1 MIGDAVSIWGST
13 VFFLFFGSTIL
24 FFALLVASRKR
35 GGQHKTLARYF
46 KIYSVILMGVFAL
59 FGSELI
65 FLGVEKVLS
74 GEPGGN
80 PWIMI
85 GLIGG
90 GLAIIAIVGAAFYI
104 FFIAGPRAARKFER
118 RKTEYPG
125 APWMWVDRWSERRIV
140 YSATGNLVFAWVVIP
155 VVISG
160 LVFVSYMN
168 RAVILAKMQGSSRFE
183 VIAFSLLMFFI
194 LVPGLLMAVS
204 WTRGQ
209 LKYGKS
215 VFEMSTYPGIIGGEL
230 AGTIYTRMKDIPKDG
245 FKVQLMCEL
254 TERSRGRT
262 THTATVSLWTAER
275 KVFMQEL
282 KMGPEGVSI
291 PVSFSIPPTA
301 EETDLWM
308 SRNRKIDWMLYA
320 FTSRKGTQYLSQF
333 SVPVFKARPKA

>member
-1 MIGDAVSIWGST
+1 MLGDAVSICGSM

-24 FFALLVASRKR
+24 FLALLVASRKR
-35 GGQHKTLARYF
+35 GGQHKTLVRYF
-46 KIYSVILMGVFAL
+46 KIYAVIVLGVLAL
-59 FGSELI
+59 FGGELI
-65 FLGVEKVLS
+65 FLGATAVLS

-80 PWIMI
+80 PWI
-85 GLIGG
+85 LISG
-90 GLAIIAIVGAAFYI
+90 GLAIIAIVGAVFYI
-104 FFIAGPRAARKFER
+104 FFIAGPRAARKSER
-118 RKTEYPG
+118 RKTEYPR

-140 YSATGNLVFAWVVIP
+140 YSPTGNLVFAWIVIP

-183 VIAFSLLMFFI
+183 VIAFSLLMFLI

-215 VFEMSTYPGIIGGEL
+215 VFEMSTYPGVIGGEL
-230 AGTIYTRMKDIPKDG
+230 AGTIYTRMKGIPKDG

-262 THTATVSLWTAER
+262 TNTTTVSLWTAER
-275 KVFMQEL
+275 KILMQEL
-282 KMGPEGVSI
+282 KMEPEGVSI

-301 EETDLWM
+301 EETDLWV
-308 SRNRKIDWMLYA
+308 SPNRKIDWMLYA

-333 SVPVFKARPKA
+333 SVPVFKATPNA